1 MAFCMYL
8 RKSRIDYEAE
18 RTSHVDTLSRHYDIL
33 SDLAMRNH
41 HVIGHVYREVVSGDT
56 IQDRPQVQQMIADII
71 AGKWEGVC
79 VTEIERLA
87 RGDTADQGTIQRVFM
102 ISGAL
107 IVTPTQ
113 IYDSRNN
120 ATDEQSLEFRLF
132 LARQELKTSIRRQ
145 QAGKHR
151 SLEEG
156 KFLGSRAAYGYR
168 KFKLSNQRGYSLSIH
183 DDEADVVRQIY
194 DWYLN
199 GMDGAPMGLTAIGSR
214 LTDMGVP
221 PGENSK
227 VWTASRIHRILTNP
241 VYTGKIRWGYEKTE
255 KQLSLTG
262 YEKKRVIHKE
272 CELRDGIHPAII
284 SEDVFEAVQ
293 KKLHGYDK
301 HLPVRKGAALSNPL
315 AGLVICGECGHV
327 MSHLPACG
335 RYRAILK
342 CRTRGCPTV
351 QTHREP
357 VEEIV
362 LSVLRQWLD
371 DAGHISA
378 PVTEKAHAPIVSAID
393 TMKAERDRLSRQV
406 DRLQDLLEQEV
417 YSVEIYNERF
427 AKLKSRIDAL
437 DSSIADEIRRTASM
451 PVYASKADL
460 VPAIVHLLEAYPTAT
475 AQEKNDMLKSCISS
489 IVYHK
494 DTKGLV
500 LRGHTYSD
508 PAAFTLD
515 IYPLIVK

>member
-8 RKSRIDYEAE
+8 RKSRVDYEAE

-33 SDLAMRNH
+33 SDLAIRNH
-41 HVIGHVYREVVSGDT
+41 HVIGYVYREVVSGDT

-71 AGKWEGVC
+71 AGKWEGVY

-107 IVTPTQ
+107 IVTPSQ

-120 ATDEQSLEFRLF
+120 ATDELSLEFRLF
-132 LARQELKTSIRRQ
+132 LARQELKATTRRQ
-145 QAGKHR
+145 QAGRER
-151 SLEEG
+151 SLAEG

-168 KFKLSNQRGYSLSIH
+168 KYKIPNQRGYSLSIH
-183 DDEADVVRQIY
+183 EEEANVVRQIY

-199 GMDGAPMGLTAIGSR
+199 GMDGDPMGLKAIASR

-221 PGENSK
+221 PGENAK
-227 VWTASRIHRILTNP
+227 VWAASRIHRLLTNP
-241 VYTGKIRWGYEKTE
+241 VYIGKIRWGYDKLE
-255 KQLSLTG
+255 KQLSLSG
-262 YEKKRVIHKE
+262 YDKKRVIHND

-284 SEDVFEAVQ
+284 SDDVFEAVQ

-301 HLPVRKGAALSNPL
+301 HLPVHKGAKLSNPL

-335 RYRAILK
+335 RYPAILK
-342 CRTRGCPTV
+342 CRTHGCPTV
-351 QTHREP
+351 QTHRVP
-357 VEEIV
+357 VEEAV
-362 LSVLRQWLD
+362 LNVLRQWLD
-371 DAGHISA
+371 DAGHISTHK
-378 PVTEKAHAPIVSAID
+378 PQTTNAPIVSAID
-393 TMKAERDRLSRQV
+393 TMKAERDRLSRQIE
-406 DRLQDLLEQEV
+406 RLQDLLEQEV

-427 AKLKSRIDAL
+427 AKLKTRIDAL
-437 DSSIADEIRRTASM
+437 DASISEEILRKASM
-451 PVYASKADL
+451 PVYASKAEL
-460 VPAIVHLLEAYPTAT
+460 VPAIVHLLEAYPTAS

-508 PAAFTLD
+508 PASFTLD